1 MELVRSLR
9 NPLQQLVGPLLP
21 AQTMTLLDAIV
32 AEQNLQCAANG
43 LVLEVLMD
51 HAMFHVGLKADALV
65 HGQMLTVLKVL
76 DLIRPQMDLHMNTV
90 SGVG

>member
-9 NPLQQLVGPLLP
+9 NPLLRLVGRLLP
-21 AQTMTLLDAIV
+21 AQTMTLLDVIV
-32 AEQNLQCAANG
+32 AVQSLRHVASG

-90 SGVG
+90 FGVG